1 MGKKNRVS
9 DLQHIDPQACYLIVS
24 NYPSGYALFALIML
38 FPDASFVAH
47 EFISRIPLLG
57 QFMRQSGT
65 IFVNGKYPM
74 KAYREIDL
82 ALERGVSSDL
92 IILPEGRR
100 SSDGEVHHFKRG
112 FMHILRCSDLDL
124 LPVMLNGFYK
134 LKPANRIY
142 LDPDTDLDVL
152 IHEPISRR
160 TINEMSDAEL
170 IGTVEC
176 TIKGQYRS

>member
-1 MGKKNRVS
+1 
-9 DLQHIDPQACYLIVS
+9 
-24 NYPSGYALFALIML
+24 
-38 FPDASFVAH
+38 
-47 EFISRIPLLG
+47 
-57 QFMRQSGT
+57 
-65 IFVNGKYPM
+65 
-74 KAYREIDL
+74 
-82 ALERGVSSDL
+82 
-92 IILPEGRR
+92 
-100 SSDGEVHHFKRG
+100 
-112 FMHILRCSDLDL
+112 MHILRCSDLDL